1 MTDLHVHIPDEVA
14 QRLATEAAQRG
25 TSTEDVAAELLSRYA
40 PAPQGRS
47 FDFIGMFDAPVGFDA
62 QRDEELLETEGF
74 IALAHAKPG
83 FSARAA
89 EELLEVEGFAA
100 PSVSVPQATV
110 ENRVPRFV
118 GLGHS
123 GRSDLSERAEEI
135 LRADFGA

>member
-1 MTDLHVHIPDEVA
+1 MTDLHVHIPDAVA

-25 TSTEDVAAELLSRYA
+25 TSTEDVAAQVLSRYA
-40 PAPQGRS
+40 SNPQGRS
-47 FDFIGMFDAPVGFDA
+47 LDFIGMFDAPVGFDA
-62 QRDEELLETEGF
+62 QGAEELLETEGF
-74 IALAHAKPG
+74 VALSHAKPG

-89 EELLEVEGFAA
+89 EELLEAEGA
-100 PSVSVPQATV
+100 PSVSVPQASV